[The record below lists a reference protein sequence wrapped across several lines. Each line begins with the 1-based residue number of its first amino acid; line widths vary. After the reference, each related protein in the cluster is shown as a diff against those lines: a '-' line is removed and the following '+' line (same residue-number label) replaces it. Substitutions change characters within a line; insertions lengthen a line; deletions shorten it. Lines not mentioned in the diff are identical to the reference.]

1 MNASKKQKPQT
12 RNSAASA
19 QGSASLLEAPRLGP
33 GGAFPTD
40 SLEALLLSLIAI
52 TAAALI
58 FGAFLALQGHDP
70 LAVYRTL
77 YLGAFGTRFSLEST
91 LTQAAPLLL
100 TALCTL
106 IPARVGLLVI
116 GAEGAVV
123 LGGLGAALA
132 GVALTGAP
140 PAVGTALTIAAG
152 ALAGGLWIGA
162 AGALKHFRGVNE
174 TISTLL
180 LNYIAIALLNH
191 LVSGPIRDFAE
202 TLKAQSWSIPK
213 SFMIGNIPGWSV
225 HWGLLIGLVACLG
238 LHLLLRHTTLGFA
251 MDILGG
257 NRRAA
262 QMAGLPIGR
271 LTLLACGL
279 GGAAAGLA
287 GAIEVV
293 AVHGAASE
301 SLVIGLGYAGI
312 LVAFLARQNALAVV
326 LVALLLGGISASGGL
341 LQRRFDIP
349 HAATTVLQG
358 LIFLCVL
365 ASGTFAGRLLPRRS
379 RA

>member
-1 MNASKKQKPQT
+1 MPRPQT
-12 RNSAASA
+12 GNMAAAA
-19 QGSASLLEAPRLGP
+19 QSPASLGEPTRSWRGSGFA
-33 GGAFPTD
+33 TD
-40 SLEALLLSLIAI
+40 SIEALLLSLLAI
-52 TAAALI
+52 GIAALI

-91 LTQAAPLLL
+91 LSQAAPLLL

-106 IPARVGLLVI
+106 LPARVGLLVI

-132 GVALTGAP
+132 GVALGGVPA
-140 PAVGTALTIAAG
+140 AVGTVLTLAAG
-152 ALAGGLWIGA
+152 AMAGGLWIGA

-191 LVSGPIRDFAE
+191 LVSGPIRDFSQ
-202 TLKAQSWSIPK
+202 TLKAQSWSIPN
-213 SFMIGNIPGWSV
+213 SFMLGNMPGWSV
-225 HWGLLIGLVACLG
+225 HWGLLIGLIVCCA
-238 LHLLLRHTTLGFA
+238 LHLVLRHTTLGFA
-251 MDILGG
+251 MDVLGG

-271 LTLLACGL
+271 LILLACFL

-287 GAIEVV
+287 GAIEIV

-301 SLVIGLGYAGI
+301 SLVVGLGYAGI

-349 HAATTVLQG
+349 HAATAVLQG

-379 RA
+379 VA

>member
-1 MNASKKQKPQT
+1 MQEPQPMKL
-12 RNSAASA
+12 AARGA
-19 QGSASLLEAPRLGP
+19 GSLHGGTWSRRGGSLS
-33 GGAFPTD
+33 TD

-52 TAAALI
+52 TVAALI

-116 GAEGAVV
+116 GGEGAVV

-132 GVALTGAP
+132 GVALAGA
-140 PAVGTALTIAAG
+140 AELMGTVLTLGAG

-162 AGALKHFRGVNE
+162 AGALKHYRGVNE

-191 LVSGPIRDFAE
+191 LVSGPIRDFSQ

-213 SFMIGNIPGWSV
+213 AFMIGNMPGWSV
-225 HWGLLIGLVACLG
+225 HWGLLIGLVGCVV
-238 LHLLLRHTTLGFA
+238 LHVLLRHTTLGFA
-251 MDILGG
+251 MDVLGG

-262 QMAGLPIGR
+262 QMAGLPLGR
-271 LTLLACGL
+271 LILLATFL

-287 GAIEVV
+287 GALEVV

-301 SLVIGLGYAGI
+301 SLVVGLGYAGI
-312 LVAFLARQNALAVV
+312 LVAFLARQNALAVI

-379 RA
+379 TQ

>member
-1 MNASKKQKPQT
+1 MQEPPPTRTATPAS
-12 RNSAASA
+12 RASA
-19 QGSASLLEAPRLGP
+19 KADPSWLSGVRFL
-33 GGAFPTD
+33 PTD
-40 SLEALLLSLIAI
+40 SLESLLLSVA
-52 TAAALI
+52 AVAVAALL
-58 FGAFLALQGHDP
+58 FGAFVAVQGHDP
-70 LAVYRTL
+70 LAVYQTL
-77 YLGAFGTRFSLEST
+77 YLGAFGTRFSIENT

-116 GAEGAVV
+116 GGEGAVV
-123 LGGLGAALA
+123 LGGLGAVLA
-132 GVALTGAP
+132 GVALAGAP
-140 PAVGTALTIAAG
+140 APLGTMLTISAG
-152 ALAGGLWIGA
+152 ALAGGVWIGA
-162 AGALKHFRGVNE
+162 AGALKGLRGVNE

-180 LNYIAIALLNH
+180 MNYIAIALLNH
-191 LVSGPIRDFAE
+191 LVSGPIRDFSQ
-202 TLKAQSWSIPK
+202 TLKAQSWSIPDP
-213 SFMIGNIPGWSV
+213 FMIGNIAGWSV
-225 HWGLLIGLVACLG
+225 HWGLAIGLVICLL

-271 LTLLACGL
+271 LILLACFL
-279 GGAAAGLA
+279 GGAAAGIA

-301 SLVIGLGYAGI
+301 SLVVGLGYTGI
-312 LVAFLARQNALAVV
+312 LVAFLARQNALAVIM
-326 LVALLLGGISASGGL
+326 VALLLGGISASGGL

-358 LIFLCVL
+358 LIFICVL
-365 ASGTFAGRLLPRRS
+365 ASNAFAGRLLPRRS
-379 RA
+379 AP